1 MKSQIQEAQST
12 PRRINAPRTIPRQ
25 MINKLQ
31 KKKKKKKHIKH
42 KEKVLKEARVKTHL
56 TYRATKKRITLD
68 FSLETTSTKRVE

>member
-1 MKSQIQEAQST
+1 MPPELYLGKWLT
-12 PRRINAPRTIPRQ
+12 NY
-25 MINKLQ
+25 

-68 FSLETTSTKRVE
+68 FSLETTSTKRVEWNI

>member
-31 KKKKKKKHIKH
+31 KKKKKKHIKH